1 MIEVRNVTKA
11 YGSRTVVD
19 RVTLDLPAP
28 GLTAIVGPNGAGKST
43 LLAIMARLAAADGGS
58 VRVGGLDVATARSD
72 DLARRLAILRQD
84 NVMTARLT
92 VGELVGFGR
101 YPHNRGRPTMADR
114 DRIAASIAFL
124 NLEGLEH
131 RFLDQ
136 LSGGQRQRAFLAMV
150 LCQDT
155 DFMLLDEPLNSLDM
169 RHAVE
174 MMRLLR
180 RTVDELGKA
189 VVVVLHDIN
198 FAAGYADRIVAM
210 KSGRVVFD
218 GTARDFMSAS
228 ILGGIYDMEIAV
240 HEIDGRRI
248 AVLDR

>member
-11 YGSRTVVD
+11 YGGAPVVTG
-19 RVTLDLPAP
+19 VTLDLPAP

-43 LLAIMARLAAADGGS
+43 LLSIMARLSAADSGS
-58 VRVGGLDVATARSD
+58 VRIGGMDVATARSD
-72 DLARRLAILRQD
+72 LLARRLAILRQE

-92 VGELVGFGR
+92 VADLVGFGR
-101 YPHNRGRPTMADR
+101 FPHNGGRPTPQDR

-131 RFLDQ
+131 RFLDE
-136 LSGGQRQRAFLAMV
+136 LSGGQRQRAFMAMV

-155 DFMLLDEPLNSLDM
+155 DYLLLDEPLNGLDM

-174 MMRLLR
+174 TMRLVR
-180 RTVDELGKA
+180 RAVDDLGKS

-198 FAAGYADRIVAM
+198 VAAAYADRIVAM
-210 KSGRVVFD
+210 KAGRVVFD
-218 GTARDFMSAS
+218 GTSRDFMSAPV
-228 ILGGIYDMEIAV
+228 LRGIYDMEIAV
-240 HEIDGRRI
+240 HEIDDRRV

>member
-11 YGSRTVVD
+11 YGNTTVVAG
-19 RVTLDLPAP
+19 VSLNLPAP

-43 LLAIMARLAAADGGS
+43 LLSIMARLSAPDSGS
-58 VRVGGLDVATARSD
+58 VRIGGMDVATARSD
-72 DLARRLAILRQD
+72 ALARRLAILRQD

-101 YPHNRGRPTMADR
+101 FPHNRGRPAEVDR

-124 NLEGLEH
+124 NLEGFEH
-131 RFLDQ
+131 RFLDE
-136 LSGGQRQRAFLAMV
+136 LSGGQRQRAFMAMV

-155 DFMLLDEPLNSLDM
+155 DYLLLDEPLNSLDM

-174 MMRLLR
+174 TMRLLR

-198 FAAGYADRIVAM
+198 FAAGYADRIVAL

-218 GTARDFMSAS
+218 GTARDFMSAP
-228 ILGGIYDMEIAV
+228 ILGRIYDMEIAV
-240 HEIDGRRI
+240 HEIDGRRV

>member
-19 RVTLDLPAP
+19 RVSLDLPSP

-43 LLAIMARLAAADGGS
+43 LLSIMARLAAADEGH

-72 DLARRLAILRQD
+72 DLARRLAILRQE

-92 VGELVGFGR
+92 VAELVGFGR
-101 YPHNRGRPTMADR
+101 YPHNRGRPTTMDR
-114 DRIAASIAFL
+114 DKIAASIAFL
-124 NLEGLEH
+124 RLEGLES
-131 RFLDQ
+131 RFLDE

-155 DFMLLDEPLNSLDM
+155 DYMLLDEPLNSLDM

-198 FAAGYADRIVAM
+198 FAAAYADRIVAM

-218 GTARDFMSAS
+218 GTARDFMSAP

-240 HEIDGRRI
+240 HEIGDRRI
-248 AVLDR
+248 AVLER